1 MEYQWFFTGTSGYTT
16 RGKLKKKKKCWKSL
30 CGCLQFIHEKLA
42 SFQEN
47 SAVGNMFSGLWNLNK
62 RSLTHKRNPDMQQ
75 QPNNH
80 AWMTLRVPTEQN
92 QHLGALMTSKTL
104 GRPLTASEANTVM
117 PNPDDILPKEAWTD
131 FSGIFYIFLCRG
143 RYKSCI
149 VGTDEWPRFS
159 EDHSLYVNSCQ
170 VKGLEEENGSLL
182 ANSQQIENNLMA
194 SSASTA
200 SSLEK
205 GQWEE
210 RGGCQAKTE
219 NDNLKKKPPK
229 PPVPA
234 RMGTAS
240 NKHCITHHQRK
251 QPLKQQSPGNGGH
264 ANDITEDYSDSDL
277 EEPLLIYKQ
286 LNPCSLNNLK

>member
-1 MEYQWFFTGTSGYTT
+1 MFVVF
-16 RGKLKKKKKCWKSL
+16 
-30 CGCLQFIHEKLA
+30 HEKLA

-75 QPNNH
+75 PNNHH
-80 AWMTLRVPTEQN
+80 AWMTLRVPVPEQN

-104 GRPLTASEANTVM
+104 GRGGGPLTASEANTVM

-170 VKGLEEENGSLL
+170 VKGLEEGSSLLL
-182 ANSQQIENNLMA
+182 ANSSSSSQQIENNLMA

-200 SSLEK
+200 SSFSLEK

-210 RGGCQAKTE
+210 RGQAKTE
-219 NDNLKKKPPK
+219 NDNLKKKPRK

-234 RMGTAS
+234 RMGTAAS
-240 NKHCITHHQRK
+240 VASAASKHCINHHQRK
-251 QPLKQQSPGNGGH
+251 PQQQLLQQPLKQQSPGNGGH

>member
-1 MEYQWFFTGTSGYTT
+1 
-16 RGKLKKKKKCWKSL
+16 
-30 CGCLQFIHEKLA
+30 
-42 SFQEN
+42 
-47 SAVGNMFSGLWNLNK
+47 
-62 RSLTHKRNPDMQQ
+62 MQQ

-200 SSLEK
+200 SSLET

-286 LNPCSLNNLK
+286 LNPCSLNISSDIRP

>member
-1 MEYQWFFTGTSGYTT
+1 
-16 RGKLKKKKKCWKSL
+16 
-30 CGCLQFIHEKLA
+30 
-42 SFQEN
+42 
-47 SAVGNMFSGLWNLNK
+47 
-62 RSLTHKRNPDMQQ
+62 MQQ

-219 NDNLKKKPPK
+219 NDNLKKKPRK
-229 PPVPA
+229 PPPVPPA
-234 RMGTAS
+234 RMGTTAS
-240 NKHCITHHQRK
+240 TTASKHCFNYHQRK
-251 QPLKQQSPGNGGH
+251 PQQQPPLKQQSPGNGGH

-277 EEPLLIYKQ
+277 EEPLLIYNQ
-286 LNPCSLNNLK
+286 PHVP